1 MNSLCYPRMIVNNQR
16 GLMLFSMIVTA
27 AIQFIIIWLI
37 KTIDYEPIMAS
48 IMEQLPTFFRLFFE
62 EELINRFSA
71 RGGAAFGFNHPIVL
85 SLLAINAIIISAR
98 HIAGEIEKGTLELLL
113 AYPVKRTKLLMSLW
127 VSGSMILLLI
137 IAAAGV
143 SSIAAVAIYH
153 DLTNDIFI
161 SLLKIVGN
169 LWLFFILIMSFTL
182 VISTFSKEAGK
193 AGLLSAAALLIFYF
207 LHFISRIWEAIGFIK
222 PLNIFTYYQPQK
234 MMFGERSFA
243 LHLAVLSTLIVICV
257 IISIK
262 QINRRDI
269 P

>member
-1 MNSLCYPRMIVNNQR
+1 
-16 GLMLFSMIVTA
+16 MLFSMVVA
-27 AIQFIIIWLI
+27 AALQFLIIWLI
-37 KTIDYEPIMAS
+37 TTIDYEPIMAS
-48 IMEQLPTFFRLFFE
+48 IMEQLPTFFRLYFE
-62 EELINRFSA
+62 EEFINRFSA

-137 IAAAGV
+137 VGAAGV
-143 SSIAAVAIYH
+143 SSITAVAIYH
-153 DLTNDIFI
+153 DLTLDIFI
-161 SLLKIVGN
+161 PLFKIIGN
-169 LWLFFILIMSFTL
+169 LWLLFVLIMSFTL
-182 VISTFSKEAGK
+182 AISTFSKETGK
-193 AGLLSAAALLIFYF
+193 TGLLSAAVILIFYF
-207 LHFISRIWEAIGFIK
+207 FHFLSRIWEAISFIK
-222 PLNIFTYYQPQK
+222 PFNIFTYYQPQK
-234 MMFGERSFA
+234 LMFGERSFV

-262 QINRRDI
+262 QLNRRDI